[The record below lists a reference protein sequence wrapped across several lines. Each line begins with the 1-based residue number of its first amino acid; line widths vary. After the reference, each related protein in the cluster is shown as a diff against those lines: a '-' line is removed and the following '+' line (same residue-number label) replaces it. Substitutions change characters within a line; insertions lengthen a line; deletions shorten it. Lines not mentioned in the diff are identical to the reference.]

1 MEDVRMSDRFAAA
14 ILAAGEGTRFR
25 SQRAKVLHAAGGRTL
40 IEHVVRA
47 AKELSP
53 KAIFVIVG
61 HQADAVTAELQ
72 KATFKGLRLVRQK
85 EQKGTGHALLCGRK
99 ELERAAPR
107 LLVLYGDTP
116 LLTSDTLCRFLDFHA
131 SSNCVAS
138 VLTAEMEDPTGYGRI
153 VRAPSGAVAAIV
165 EHKSASP
172 AQLQIREINTG
183 IYCFQSKELFA
194 ALGRVT
200 PDPITKEY
208 YLTDVVGLLTQAGHR
223 VAAFRAADPSE
234 VIGINNRAEL
244 ARVDSLLRLRK
255 ARELMLSGVT
265 IHFPETARIDPDVT
279 VGPDTDIE
287 PGVSLLGRTRIG
299 KNCRIG
305 AWSVI
310 TDSELAAN
318 VTIRPSCV
326 ITESKIAHGAS
337 VGPFAHL
344 RPGADIGPQ
353 ARIGDFVEVKKSRIG
368 RGSRALHLAYVG
380 DAVIGK
386 NVNVSAGTITVNYD
400 GVNKHQTIV
409 EDNAFVGSGSNLIAP
424 LRVGRNAFVAAGS
437 TITDEVP
444 ANALAIARSRQ
455 TNKPG
460 WVAKRKKKAATKKR
474 RS

>member
-1 MEDVRMSDRFAAA
+1 MEDARMKDRFVAA

-25 SQRAKVLHAAGGRTL
+25 SQRAKVLHTAGGRTL

-53 KAIFVIVG
+53 HAIFVIVG
-61 HQADAVTAELQ
+61 HQADAVTTELQ
-72 KATFKGLRLVRQK
+72 KASFKVRFLRQK
-85 EQKGTGHALLCGRK
+85 DQKGTGHALLCGRK

-116 LLTSDTLCRFLDFHA
+116 LLAPDTLRRFLDFHA

-138 VLTAEMEDPTGYGRI
+138 VLTAEMEDPAGYGRI
-153 VRAPSGAVAAIV
+153 IRAPGGAVAAIV

-183 IYCFQSKELFA
+183 IYCFQTKELFA
-194 ALGRVT
+194 ALGRVI

-208 YLTDVVGLLTQAGHR
+208 YLTDVIGLLTQAGHR
-223 VAAFRAADPSE
+223 VAAFRAPDPSE
-234 VIGINNRAEL
+234 VVGINNRAEL

-255 ARELMLSGVT
+255 ARKLMLSGVT
-265 IHFPETARIDPDVT
+265 IHFPETARIDPDVA
-279 VGPDTDIE
+279 VGPDSEIE

-310 TDSELAAN
+310 TDSELAGN

-326 ITESKIAHGAS
+326 ITESKVAEGAS

-368 RGSRALHLAYVG
+368 RGSRALHLAYIG

-424 LRVGRNAFVAAGS
+424 VRVGRNAFVAAGS

-460 WVAKRKKKAATKKR
+460 WVKKR
-474 RS
+474 RRKSTKNR